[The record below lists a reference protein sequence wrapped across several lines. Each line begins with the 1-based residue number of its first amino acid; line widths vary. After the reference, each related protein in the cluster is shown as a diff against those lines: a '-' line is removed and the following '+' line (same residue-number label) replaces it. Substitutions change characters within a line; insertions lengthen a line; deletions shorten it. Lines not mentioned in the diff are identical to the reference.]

1 MAQAL
6 VIEDDP
12 ASAALAAA
20 TLESFGLRVA
30 IATNGDDGLAM
41 VRDTDFDLILL
52 DIRMPGYNGYEVC
65 RMLRDMNVATPI
77 MVLSAKT
84 GEYDEVEALELGAD
98 DYLRKP
104 YSVAVL
110 AARAQ
115 ALLRRNR
122 SHADPMSY
130 AGISYNPTTREASV
144 NEVVVHL
151 TPREGQVMEC
161 LLQARAVPVA
171 RAVLLH
177 DVWGEDFNGS
187 PNVVDVYLRYLRQ
200 KVGAARIQTLPR
212 VGYRLQKVDTPV

>member
-20 TLESFGLRVA
+20 TLEAFGLGVE

-41 VRDTDFDLILL
+41 VGETNFDLILL

-65 RMLRDMNVATPI
+65 RMLRDLNVTTPI

-84 GEYDEVEALELGAD
+84 GEYDEVEAFELGAD

-110 AARAQ
+110 SARAQ
-115 ALLRRNR
+115 ALLRRHR

-144 NEVVVHL
+144 DDVAVLL
-151 TPREGQVMEC
+151 TPR
-161 LLQARAVPVA
+161 
-171 RAVLLH
+171 
-177 DVWGEDFNGS
+177 
-187 PNVVDVYLRYLRQ
+187 
-200 KVGAARIQTLPR
+200 
-212 VGYRLQKVDTPV
+212 